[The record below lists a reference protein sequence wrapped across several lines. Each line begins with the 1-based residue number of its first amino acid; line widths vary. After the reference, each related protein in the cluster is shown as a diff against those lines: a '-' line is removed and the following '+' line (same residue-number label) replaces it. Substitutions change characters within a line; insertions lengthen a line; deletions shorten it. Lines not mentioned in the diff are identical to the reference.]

1 MTPVTMAKLG
11 LAIVGVLIFLAGVRS
26 DNDVARWVGIGCA
39 AVAWTLRFLER
50 GTRRRNAQGQ
60 EPLK

>member
-11 LAIVGVLIFLAGVRS
+11 LAIVGVLIFLAGVRT
-26 DNDVARWVGIGCA
+26 DNDIARWVGIACA
-39 AVAWTLRFLER
+39 AVAWTLRFVER
-50 GTRRRNAQGQ
+50 GSRRRGPQGQ